1 MFSKNRITLR
11 RAARV
16 LEEWMNRV
24 AFWAGLVA
32 ALIGVSTAAA
42 AEVPVPQNFGQA
54 MHWYERAAEAG
65 NVEAQFY
72 LGVMYETGVRGN
84 NDTASAA
91 KWYRKA
97 AEQGH
102 VQAQTRLGVLYYQG
116 RGVPAD
122 FAEAARWYAKA
133 ADGGSPR
140 AQYNLALMYERGQG
154 VPVNAAMAASLYE
167 KASDGGTAQARL
179 SLATLY
185 ARGEGV
191 KRDPQR
197 ALMWL
202 DMAAA
207 SGLRISDAVRQG
219 LLDELSPAQ
228 KAEAKRLA
236 DERLAKS
243 ADPQRPNS

>member
-1 MFSKNRITLR
+1 
-11 RAARV
+11 
-16 LEEWMNRV
+16 MNRG
-24 AFWAGLVA
+24 AFCAGLVA
-32 ALIGVSTAAA
+32 ALMGISIVAA

-54 MHWYERAAEAG
+54 MSWYERAAEAG
-65 NVEAQFY
+65 NAEAQFY

-84 NDTASAA
+84 DMATAA

-122 FAEAARWYAKA
+122 LAEAARWYAKA
-133 ADGGSPR
+133 SEGGSPH

-154 VPVNAAMAASLYE
+154 VPANAAMAASLYE
-167 KASDGGTAQARL
+167 KASDGGTVQARL

-185 ARGEGV
+185 ARGDGV

-202 DMAAA
+202 NMAAA
-207 SGLRISDAVRQG
+207 SGLRVNDAIRQG
-219 LLDELSPAQ
+219 LLDELSSEQ
-228 KAEAKRLA
+228 EAEAKRLA
-236 DERLAKS
+236 EERLAKS
-243 ADPQRPNS
+243 SDRQKPNS